1 MGSIA
6 LDLAYVAAGRLDGF
20 WHLRF
25 SPWDVAAGLLLVREA
40 GGYVT
45 DTKRNMDVLYADAI
59 IASNEFLHPTLCKVL
74 GEIQAQVKASQAEAA
89 SK

>member
-6 LDLAYVAAGRLDGF
+6 LDMAYLAAGRLDGF

-25 SPWDVAAGLLLVREA
+25 SPWDVAAGILLVREA

-45 DTKRNMDVLYADAI
+45 DSAMSPDVLNADSI
-59 IASNEFLHPTLCKVL
+59 VASNEYLHPTLCKVL
-74 GEIQAQVKASQAEAA
+74 GEIQNTVRQKPAQA
-89 SK
+89 